1 MYKFYFDYII
11 VKNFWLQKT
20 TFLSSIFLQ
29 ICNKKIT
36 LRRFLKV
43 ITIFSYFSYILKN
56 WSTYWIISNPKYLQY
71 SYINQIEDKTST
83 KVAILLNIVNL
94 YLKETALTIA
104 AINIIGNGIK

>member
-29 ICNKKIT
+29 TCNKKIT

-43 ITIFSYFSYILKN
+43 ITIFSYILKN